1 MNFNLVKKPKKEE
14 EDNIV
19 DEEEDIELDED
30 KSSPNQD
37 AKKKMIKFMLII
49 ICGLVFLLIILYVA
63 SLLSPKSYTYEEVE
77 TILKNAAQSYFTDHP
92 ESLPKAEGTII
103 EIDSSNLVEAGKMN
117 NISDYMNGAICTG
130 TVQVELSGTEYLYT
144 PYLNCGEIYSTVEL
158 ANKVLNES
166 TVNSGYGLYSTNT
179 GYAFRGE
186 DVNNYVQLDKSLWRI
201 VKVTSNNNLVL
212 ISAEGVPY
220 TQYWDNRYNEERLY
234 EAGINQYDASRIK
247 DYLNKIY
254 TKPSEE
260 DGEVLLSNSDKAKM
274 ISFNVCT
281 GKRSINSETKNNTEE
296 CTKYIQNQKMGL
308 LTLSDY
314 LYASIDPNCK
324 SASTKSCKNYNYLT
338 LKEDW
343 WLVTANKDDTS
354 TVFAVSRSGNVTA
367 ENASNYAIVRPVI
380 YLNSRVLYKDGNGS
394 KDKPYTVR

>member
-77 TILKNAAQSYFTDHP
+77 TILKNAAQSYFTDYP
-92 ESLPKAEGTII
+92 ESLPKVEGTII

-117 NISDYMNGAICTG
+117 NISDYMDGAICTG

-354 TVFAVSRSGNVTA
+354 TVFSVSRSGNVTA

>member
-30 KSSPNQD
+30 RSSPNQD

-77 TILKNAAQSYFTDHP
+77 TILKNAAQSYFADYP
-92 ESLPKAEGTII
+92 ESLPKVEGTII
-103 EIDSSNLVEAGKMN
+103 EIDSSNLVEVGKMN
-117 NISDYMNGAICTG
+117 NISDYMDGAICTG

-354 TVFAVSRSGNVTA
+354 TVFSVSRSGNVTA

>member
-14 EDNIV
+14 KEDIV
-19 DEEEDIELDED
+19 DDDEDVELDEE
-30 KSSPNQD
+30 SSSSNTP
-37 AKKKMIKFMLII
+37 AKKKMMRYMLLI
-49 ICGLVFLLIILYVA
+49 ICGAVLLLIILYA
-63 SLLSPKSYTYEEVE
+63 ISLVSSRSYTYEDVE
-77 TILKNAAQSYFTDHP
+77 TILKEAAQSYFAEHP
-92 ESLPKAEGTII
+92 ESLPKEEGQIV
-103 EIDSSNLVEAGKMN
+103 EIDSSNLVAAGKMN
-117 NISDYMNGAICTG
+117 NISEYMDGALCSGI
-130 TVQVELSGTEYLYT
+130 VQVELSGAEYLYT
-144 PYLNCGEIYSTVEL
+144 PYLNCGEVYSTVEL
-158 ANKVLNES
+158 ASKVLNS
-166 TVNSGYGLYSTNT
+166 ATVNSGYGLYSTNT

-186 DVNNYVQLDKSLWRI
+186 EVNNYVQLDKSLWRI
-201 VKVTSNNNLVL
+201 VKVTSSNNLVL

-220 TQYWDNRYNEERLY
+220 TQYWDNRYNEERLF
-234 EAGINQYDASRIK
+234 EAGINQYDASRVK

-254 TKPSEE
+254 TNPSED
-260 DGEVLLSNSDKAKM
+260 DGELLLSNSDKAKM

-281 GKRSINSETKNNTEE
+281 GKRNINSESKNNTEE

-314 LYASIDPNCK
+314 LFASIDPNCK

-354 TVFAVSRSGNVTA
+354 TVYCVSRSGNVTA

-380 YLNSRVLYKDGNGS
+380 YLNSRVLYKDGDGS

>member
-30 KSSPNQD
+30 RSSPNQD

-77 TILKNAAQSYFTDHP
+77 TILKNAAQSYFADYP
-92 ESLPKAEGTII
+92 ESLPKVEGTII

-117 NISDYMNGAICTG
+117 NISDYMDGAICTG

-354 TVFAVSRSGNVTA
+354 TVFSVSRSGNVTA

>member
-1 MNFNLVKKPKKEE
+1 MNFNLVKKPKKE

-77 TILKNAAQSYFTDHP
+77 TILKNAAQSYFADYP
-92 ESLPKAEGTII
+92 ESLPKVEGTII

-117 NISDYMNGAICTG
+117 NISDYMDGAICTG

-354 TVFAVSRSGNVTA
+354 TVFSVSRSGNVTA

>member
-77 TILKNAAQSYFTDHP
+77 TILKNAAQSYFADYP
-92 ESLPKAEGTII
+92 ESLPKVEGTII

-117 NISDYMNGAICTG
+117 NISNYMDGAICTG

-354 TVFAVSRSGNVTA
+354 TVFSVSRSGNVTA

>member
-1 MNFNLVKKPKKEE
+1 MNFNLVKKTKKEE

>member
-1 MNFNLVKKPKKEE
+1 MNFNLVKKPKKE

-30 KSSPNQD
+30 RSSPNQD

-77 TILKNAAQSYFTDHP
+77 TILKNAAQSYFADYP
-92 ESLPKAEGTII
+92 ESLPKVEGTII
-103 EIDSSNLVEAGKMN
+103 EIDSSNLVEVGKMN
-117 NISDYMNGAICTG
+117 NISDYMDGAICTG

-354 TVFAVSRSGNVTA
+354 TVFSVSRSGNVTA